1 MATQARYYPRNTVIP
16 VVIPKKSCFCQEGK
30 KPWRYIQIFTKP
42 WPLSCPNRLLSV
54 VQRTSLGSYWEG
66 SEVRVKVSPSEQK
79 KKFFG
84 AAALFLFFF
93 FSGLFFGFLFP
104 HLSVV
109 CLSHL
114 VFMPQTWHMP
124 SPYPHPSIHVSNL
137 TNPCVHT
144 VLSPPKLTVLC
155 FVSPFPGWGGQGDT
169 ACVTIVHSECWK
181 RYFSTP
187 PSLPYYTFLSSYLF
201 VSLCRCLF

>member
-79 KKFFG
+79 KKIFGEAALFF
-84 AAALFLFFF
+84 LFLFFF
-93 FSGLFFGFLFP
+93 FFWTFCQMSTFTSFSLVSLTLALHAPNSAYAFSMSPPLDP
-104 HLSVV
+104 
-109 CLSHL
+109 CLHIDEPRCTY
-114 VFMPQTWHMP
+114 VADPPQTD
-124 SPYPHPSIHVSNL
+124 
-137 TNPCVHT
+137 
-144 VLSPPKLTVLC
+144 VLC
-155 FVSPFPGWGGQGDT
+155 LYPLIFQ
-169 ACVTIVHSECWK
+169 AAEA
-181 RYFSTP
+181 
-187 PSLPYYTFLSSYLF
+187 
-201 VSLCRCLF
+201 

>member
-1 MATQARYYPRNTVIP
+1 M
-16 VVIPKKSCFCQEGK
+16 
-30 KPWRYIQIFTKP
+30 
-42 WPLSCPNRLLSV
+42 
-54 VQRTSLGSYWEG
+54 VQRSSLGSLWEG

-84 AAALFLFFF
+84 A
-93 FSGLFFGFLFP
+93 GLFFCSFFLLDFFLVSSFPDPP

-114 VFMPQTWHMP
+114 VFMSQTWHMP

-144 VLSPPKLTVLC
+144 VLSPPKLTFFVFCPSFSRLRRPRRHCLCHDCAQRVLEE
-155 FVSPFPGWGGQGDT
+155 VLLHAPKLALLQFP
-169 ACVTIVHSECWK
+169 
-181 RYFSTP
+181 
-187 PSLPYYTFLSSYLF
+187 LF
-201 VSLCRCLF
+201 

>member
-1 MATQARYYPRNTVIP
+1 M
-16 VVIPKKSCFCQEGK
+16 
-30 KPWRYIQIFTKP
+30 
-42 WPLSCPNRLLSV
+42 
-54 VQRTSLGSYWEG
+54 
-66 SEVRVKVSPSEQK
+66 SPSEQK

-144 VLSPPKLTVLC
+144 VLSPPQTNGFVFCLSFSRLRRPRRHCLCHDCAQQVLEEVLLHPPKLALLHFPLFLPLC
-155 FVSPFPGWGGQGDT
+155 LTLSLSFLGWSKQPTFLLFALRVDKQSLSKVYHPALCVSPF
-169 ACVTIVHSECWK
+169 
-181 RYFSTP
+181 R
-187 PSLPYYTFLSSYLF
+187 
-201 VSLCRCLF
+201 LC

>member
-1 MATQARYYPRNTVIP
+1 MAGVQAESRSICSPKVEPRL
-16 VVIPKKSCFCQEGK
+16 
-30 KPWRYIQIFTKP
+30 
-42 WPLSCPNRLLSV
+42 PLGRLRSTSQSV
-54 VQRTSLGSYWEG
+54 TIWA
-66 SEVRVKVSPSEQK
+66 K
-79 KKFFG
+79 KKVFWSSGSFFV
-84 AAALFLFFF
+84 LFFYW
-93 FSGLFFGFLFP
+93 LFFGFLFP